1 MGRYERNEGKNR
13 GKVQI
18 NLEIPFICYV
28 EMIIYWVFVAIILRE
43 MLLIERGALIVQSS
57 FFNY

>member
-1 MGRYERNEGKNR
+1 MGRYGCKEGKNR

-43 MLLIERGALIVQSS
+43 MLLIERGALIV
-57 FFNY
+57 